1 MIPVVAIIGRPN
13 VGKSTLFNRL
23 IGHKHAVISN
33 IPGTTRDRIYKMSN
47 LRDLDVMIID
57 TGGIEKAPTGDI
69 ESSVQTQ
76 ADTAIKEADLIIFVI
91 DGTEDLTTN
100 DFEAAEILRKSKK
113 PIVLIAS
120 KADSSKLEEHIFN
133 LYKLGFGDPLKIS
146 SIHNQGIETLIDNI
160 ASTLKK
166 MGFKPEKKAK
176 KHDEIINITLIGKP
190 NVGKSSL
197 VNALLGEEKII
208 VSDKPGTTR
217 DSIDTPFVYNG
228 TKYNLIDTAGL
239 RKRGRVEK
247 GIEKYS
253 VIRTIQS
260 IDRCDIT
267 VLVIDASEH
276 ISKQDCH
283 ASEYILDAGKGLI
296 IALNKTDLLNENAKK
311 RILLGLKGKMPYV
324 PWAPVVYT
332 SAKTKMNIEMIL
344 KLAKEIHEERKKRIP
359 DLDLNI
365 FLEKTIIK
373 HPPKSSGRKR
383 LKLFSATQSSINPP
397 ELTFFVNDKDGFH
410 FSYLR
415 YIENEIRKKFG
426 FTGTAIKIEL
436 KNQSE

>member
-1 MIPVVAIIGRPN
+1 MIPVVAIVGRPN

-47 LRDLDVMIID
+47 FGNLDAMLVD
-57 TGGIEKAPTGDI
+57 TGGIEKSPTGEI
-69 ESSVQTQ
+69 ETSVQTQ
-76 ADTAIKEADLIIFVI
+76 AETAIKEADLIVFVI

-100 DFEAAEILRKSKK
+100 DLQAAEILRKSKK

-120 KADSSKLEEHIFN
+120 KADSSKIEEHIFN
-133 LYKLGFGDPLKIS
+133 LYKLGFGDPIKIS

-160 ASTLKK
+160 ENVLKK
-166 MGFKPEKKAK
+166 LGFKPDKKAK
-176 KHDEIINITLIGKP
+176 KQDKIINIALIGKP

-197 VNALLGEEKII
+197 VNAILGEKKII
-208 VSDKPGTTR
+208 VSDQPGTTR
-217 DSIDTPFVYNG
+217 DSIDTPFSYND

-239 RKRGRVEK
+239 RKRGRIEK

-260 IDRCDIT
+260 IDKCDIA
-267 VLVIDASEH
+267 VLVIDASEY

-283 ASEYILDAGKGLI
+283 ASEYILEAGKGLI
-296 IALNKTDLLNENAKK
+296 IALNKTDLLDENAKK
-311 RILLGLKGKMPYV
+311 RILLGLKRKMPYV

-332 SAKTKMNIEMIL
+332 SAKTKENIEMLL
-344 KLAKEIHEERKKRIP
+344 KLAKEIYEERKKRIP
-359 DLDLNI
+359 ELDLNI

-383 LKLFSATQSSINPP
+383 LTIYSGTQSSINPP
-397 ELTFFVNDKDGFH
+397 ELTLFVNDKEGFH

-415 YIENEIRKKFG
+415 YLENEIRKKYG
-426 FTGTAIKIEL
+426 FTGTAIRIEL
-436 KNQSE
+436 KNQN